1 MAGWIF
7 LSIVF
12 FTILAFMVVMRR
24 IESSRIEKKFNGK
37 DIVITS
43 YGVNYFGLSSEKG
56 RIPRSSGILV
66 LLKDAIYYRARFTR
80 RELLIP
86 GKSIRALKIVE
97 THKGKP
103 LYQKSIAIDFINN
116 NGNLDTAAFRI
127 PFPAQWLGAIKKYLL
142 NGKNIKL
149 STEEYS

>member
-12 FTILAFMVVMRR
+12 FAVLAFLVIMRR
-24 IESSRIEKKFNGK
+24 IESSRIERKFNK
-37 DIVITS
+37 DEVVITS

-66 LLKDAIYYRARFTR
+66 LLKDAIYYRARFSK

-86 GKSIRALKIVE
+86 GKSIRSLKIVE

-116 NGNLDTAAFRI
+116 DGTLDTAAFRI
-127 PFPAQWLGAIKKYLL
+127 PFPAQWLGAIKRYLL
-142 NGKNIKL
+142 EDKEIDIR
-149 STEEYS
+149 TEN